1 MMLFLL
7 VSACGGLG
15 AVTRFVFNT
24 SIQQVWKRG
33 FPLATFVINLIA
45 TFCAGI
51 AAAAFAFH
59 TVDHGTYLLF
69 VTGFLGGFSTFSTAV
84 NEIVSLA
91 RDGRMRLAVFYCV
104 LTVVVPL
111 LCVAAGWSLIACTR

>member
-1 MMLFLL
+1 MMLLL

-24 SIQQVWKRG
+24 SIQRVWKRG
-33 FPLATFVINLIA
+33 FPLATFTINLIA

-69 VTGFLGGFSTFSTAV
+69 VTGFLGGFSTFSTAL
-84 NEIVSLA
+84 NEIVALA
-91 RDGRMRLAVFYCV
+91 RDGRMRLAVLYCA
-104 LTVVVPL
+104 LTVVAPL
-111 LCVAAGWSLIACTR
+111 LCVAAGWSLIAFGR

>member
-1 MMLFLL
+1 MMLLL

-24 SIQQVWKRG
+24 SIQRVWKRG
-33 FPLATFVINLIA
+33 FPLATFTINLIA

-69 VTGFLGGFSTFSTAV
+69 VTGFLGGFSTFSTAL
-84 NEIVSLA
+84 NEIVALA
-91 RDGRMRLAVFYCV
+91 RDRRLRLAALYCA
-104 LTVVVPL
+104 LTVVAPL
-111 LCVAAGWSLIACTR
+111 LCVAAGWSLIAFGR